1 VSDLRQHRQQP
12 GLDRVLI
19 DEQTV
24 QQRVAQLG
32 EEIGA
37 YYSGRQ
43 PLLVGVLTG
52 AFIFMADLARHMR
65 IPLTIDFMAVSSYG
79 HATVSSGVVRII
91 KDLDRAIEGQ
101 SILVVE
107 DVVDSGRTLSYLI
120 DVLQRRNPADIRI
133 VTLLRKRKQDAIPVK
148 VDWVGFDIPDEFV
161 VGYGLD
167 VAERFRNLPFIA
179 VGKSGCPGSLGVGT
193 TLEGLL

>member
-1 VSDLRQHRQQP
+1 MSDLRQHRQQP
-12 GLDRVLI
+12 ELDRVLI
-19 DEQTV
+19 DEQTL

-101 SILVVE
+101 FLLIVE

-179 VGKSGCPGSLGVGT
+179 VGKSACQGSLGVGT
-193 TLEGLL
+193 ILERLL